1 MAIFDAERFGR
12 YLANKFRESRY
23 KSHTEL
29 ATAAGLKRSTVSAL
43 IGAKPQTAT
52 NKPSQPKPD
61 TVIRLAKALNADV
74 DEFLLEAGHA
84 PMNGTRPRPQTVGE
98 FVQVLSSMGFDIQLS
113 AEDLQELTPA
123 DLQEMIDQIETGL
136 IWRAKKNRQRKAQ

>member
-1 MAIFDAERFGR
+1 MAIFDPERFGH
-12 YLANKFRESRY
+12 YLENKFRESRY

-52 NKPSQPKPD
+52 NKPSQPKSD

-84 PMNGTRPRPQTVGE
+84 PLNGTRPRPQTVAE
-98 FVQVLSSMGFDIQLS
+98 FVRVLASMGFDIQLS
-113 AEDLQELTPA
+113 AEDLQELTPD
-123 DLQEMIDQIETGL
+123 DLQDMIYQIEAGL
-136 IWRAKKNRQRKAQ
+136 AGRARRRKTQ

>member
-1 MAIFDAERFGR
+1 MPIFDPERFGR
-12 YLANKFRESRY
+12 YLENKFRESRY

-52 NKPSQPKPD
+52 TKPSQPKAD
-61 TVIRLAKALNADV
+61 TVIRIAKALNADV

-84 PMNGTRPRPQTVGE
+84 PLNGVVPRPQTVAE
-98 FVQVLSSMGFDIQLS
+98 FVRLLSEMGFDIQLS
-113 AEDLQELTPA
+113 AEDLQELEPE
-123 DLQEMIDQIETGL
+123 DLQDMIDQIEAG
-136 IWRAKKNRQRKAQ
+136 

>member
-1 MAIFDAERFGR
+1 MPIFDPERFGR
-12 YLANKFRESRY
+12 YLENKFRESRY

-52 NKPSQPKPD
+52 NKPSQPKAD
-61 TVIRLAKALNADV
+61 TVIRIAGALNADV

-84 PMNGTRPRPQTVGE
+84 PLKGTRPRPQTVAE
-98 FVQVLSSMGFDIQLS
+98 FVRELSNMGFDIQFN
-113 AEDLQELTPA
+113 AEDLEKLTPK
-123 DLQEMIDQIETGL
+123 DLQDMIDQIKILILIRTG
-136 IWRAKKNRQRKAQ
+136 AAG